1 MRRILL
7 IGITVLASAC
17 IFAAE
22 HKEPSKGLLFFY
34 RIGNRV
40 DHYLTQN
47 IDTDYI
53 SLPEHSWR
61 IAYTNAMVGVH
72 STLSSS
78 TVFPDYGE
86 VNFALANR
94 TTPSVDLGFYA
105 GYRGLGFGYSWDA
118 LHAYAQRLSFSLG
131 SKFIGIDFNIQTSTN
146 ITTNVSYNGDYLWD
160 LGKTDVVITNASL
173 NVWYALNA
181 VRYSHQAAVKQSYI
195 QRKTAGSPLIFL
207 SYMSSQVDLRDSV
220 EIPEAQRPLLPALM
234 SSLTAV
240 RTRQMAIGIGYGIN
254 YTPNHGKV
262 ILHASAA
269 AQLVTYTVNLVS
281 YYLPDSIG
289 AGMPSQPM
297 FNLQPSFP
305 VHITGNV
312 RAAISWE
319 INKWVHLSVWATGE
333 NIRFRSKPTYN
344 QNTIQL
350 SNWDWKVQ
358 ATIGVRL
365 GAGKE
370 RVNRALADSPAPE
383 AYPKRQSKLPRW
395 VLEYFY
401 SPRL

>member
-207 SYMSSQVDLRDSV
+207 VVYVQPGGFAGLSRNPRGSKTITTGTDVQ
-220 EIPEAQRPLLPALM
+220 
-234 SSLTAV
+234 
-240 RTRQMAIGIGYGIN
+240 
-254 YTPNHGKV
+254 
-262 ILHASAA
+262 
-269 AQLVTYTVNLVS
+269 
-281 YYLPDSIG
+281 PDSG
-289 AGMPSQPM
+289 P
-297 FNLQPSFP
+297 
-305 VHITGNV
+305 H
-312 RAAISWE
+312 
-319 INKWVHLSVWATGE
+319 K
-333 NIRFRSKPTYN
+333 
-344 QNTIQL
+344 
-350 SNWDWKVQ
+350 
-358 ATIGVRL
+358 
-365 GAGKE
+365 
-370 RVNRALADSPAPE
+370 ADSNR
-383 AYPKRQSKLPRW
+383 YRIRYQL
-395 VLEYFY
+395 Y
-401 SPRL
+401 SESR